1 MGAISAWS
9 PFRELER
16 IARRWESPLP
26 RAFEDF
32 EDNHNEAFVPAVESY
47 VKDGNLVVR
56 ADVPGLE
63 LKDLDVSV
71 LRNVLTV
78 KGERK
83 SEKEVK
89 KEDYLRREVSYGSFE
104 RRMSLP
110 EGAAADQ
117 VKANFKNG
125 VLEITIPLAKEAVV
139 KKVQIETAAEKK
151 VDISKH

>member
-1 MGAISAWS
+1 MGALLPWR

-16 IARRWESPLP
+16 LARTWESRFPSL
-26 RAFEDF
+26 FEEF
-32 EDNHNEAFVPAVESY
+32 EAAEKELAPPIESF

-63 LKDLDVSV
+63 PKDLEVSV
-71 LRNVLTV
+71 LHDILTI

-89 KEDYLRREVSYGSFE
+89 DKDYLRREVSYGAFE

-110 EGAAADQ
+110 EGAAVDT
-117 VKANFKNG
+117 VKATFKNG
-125 VLEITIPLAKEAVV
+125 VVDVTIPLAKGVAA
-139 KKVQIETAAEKK
+139 KKIPLEVEAEKK
-151 VDISKH
+151 VEVEKK